1 MENNTMTFFNTIVD
15 EFSGKEFTKEDLMNK
30 LRHNDSIFVDDVNQS
45 PDDNVWMSKDG
56 FSIIN
61 ITNYPELS
69 DDKLRMLSEL
79 MEYYDSIPG
88 DCHDDQSSQFMRDLK
103 SNRMGIECWYNSI
116 FPQKIRAAEIET
128 RAMKFVQHIR
138 DMRCTS
144 GEPNGAGAEAWRDIY
159 DNEDYCRR
167 IIEQDKDR
175 WIQGFVQTQVQERQ
189 YITDRRKSL
198 DTIAIRMEMMRKR
211 ANIPTVVREMAERM
225 LILDKYDL
233 NEMAQAQA
241 RDDTELALIQSIRRG
256 SERGH
261 RLIAHLASAKAI
273 DTQLETCTRGGS
285 SA

>member
-1 MENNTMTFFNTIVD
+1 MENNTMTLFETIVD

-30 LRHNDSIFVDDVNQS
+30 LRHDSIFVDGVKHLSND
-45 PDDNVWMSKDG
+45 VWMSKNG

-69 DDKLRMLSEL
+69 DDKLRMLSKL
-79 MEYYDSIPG
+79 MKYYDSILG
-88 DCHDDQSSQFMRDLK
+88 DCHDDQSSQFIRDLK

-116 FPQKIRAAEIET
+116 FPQKISSAEIET

-144 GEPNGAGAEAWRDIY
+144 GQPNGAGAEAWRDIY

-175 WIQGFVQTQVQERQ
+175 WIQGFAQTQVQELQ

-211 ANIPTVVREMAERM
+211 ANLPTVVRKMAERS

-273 DTQLETCTRGGS
+273 DTQLET
-285 SA
+285 